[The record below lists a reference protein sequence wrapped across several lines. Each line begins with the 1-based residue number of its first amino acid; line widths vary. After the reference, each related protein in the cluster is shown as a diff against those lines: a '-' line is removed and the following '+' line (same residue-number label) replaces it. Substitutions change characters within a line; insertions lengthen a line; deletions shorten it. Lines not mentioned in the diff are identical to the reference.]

1 MTASMPGIGRILVAY
16 SSKMGSTA
24 EIAEAIGEE
33 LRKYGAEVDVS
44 DAGTAGPPFEY
55 DAIVLGSAVYAA
67 RWLKPAR
74 RYLKQNRKQM
84 AHRPT
89 WLFQSGPCGPG
100 AQTQRTEPT
109 PKIAAIA
116 REIGVDPPVVFGGN
130 LDPAR
135 AKGRIAKWVANSD
148 AAGDY
153 RDWDQIRGWAAS
165 IGERLAAA
173 SRGSSQPEK

>member
-1 MTASMPGIGRILVAY
+1 VTDGPPRLGRVLVAY

-33 LRKYGAEVDVS
+33 LRRSGAEVDVS
-44 DAGTAGPPFEY
+44 DARTAAPPLEY
-55 DAIVLGSAVYAA
+55 DAVVLGSAVYAA

-74 RYLKQNRKQM
+74 RYLKQNRNQL

-89 WLFQSGPCGPG
+89 WLFQSGPVGRSG
-100 AQTQRTEPT
+100 DQTSRTEASGKVVT
-109 PKIAAIA
+109 IAG
-116 REIGVDPPVVFGGN
+116 EIGIEPPVVFGGN

-135 AKGRIAKWVANSD
+135 AKSRIAKWVATSD

-165 IGERLAAA
+165 IAQQLPAAP
-173 SRGSSQPEK
+173 R

>member
-1 MTASMPGIGRILVAY
+1 MTSSTPTIGRVLVAY

-24 EIAEAIGEE
+24 EIAEAIGDE
-33 LRKYGAEVDVS
+33 LRKSGVEVDVS
-44 DAGTAGPPFEY
+44 DARTAGPPFEY
-55 DAIVLGSAVYAA
+55 DAVVLGSAVYAA

-89 WLFQSGPCGPG
+89 WLFQSGPCGEG
-100 AQTQRTEPT
+100 AQTQRTEPS

-116 REIGVDPPVVFGGN
+116 REIGVDPPEVFGGN
-130 LDPAR
+130 LDPER
-135 AKGRIAKWVANSD
+135 AKSRLARWVANSD

-153 RDWDQIRGWAAS
+153 RDWDQIRSWAAS
-165 IGERLAAA
+165 IGQRLAAE
-173 SRGSSQPEK
+173 RRESSQTED

>member
-1 MTASMPGIGRILVAY
+1 MTASTPTLGRVLVAY

-33 LRKYGAEVDVS
+33 LRRSGAQVDVS
-44 DAGTAGPPFEY
+44 DARTAGPPFEY
-55 DAIVLGSAVYAA
+55 DAVVLGSGVYAA

-74 RYLKQNRKQM
+74 RYLKQNRRQM

-89 WLFQSGPCGPG
+89 WLFQSGPCGEG
-100 AQTQRTEPT
+100 AQTQRTEPS
-109 PKIAAIA
+109 PKMAAIA
-116 REIGVDPPVVFGGN
+116 REIGVDPPMVFGGN

-165 IGERLAAA
+165 IGERLATA
-173 SRGSSQPEK
+173 SRGSSQPES

>member
-1 MTASMPGIGRILVAY
+1 VTDGPQSLGRVLVAY

-33 LRKYGAEVDVS
+33 LRKSGAEVDVS
-44 DAGTAGPPFEY
+44 DARTASPPLEY
-55 DAIVLGSAVYAA
+55 DAVVLGSAVYAA

-74 RYLKQNRKQM
+74 RYLKQNRKQL

-89 WLFQSGPCGPG
+89 WLFQSGPIGRTSD
-100 AQTQRTEPT
+100 QTSRTEPSG
-109 PKIAAIA
+109 KVASIAG
-116 REIGVDPPVVFGGN
+116 EIGVEPPVVFGGN

-135 AKGRIAKWVANSD
+135 AKSRIAKWVANSD

-153 RDWDQIRGWAAS
+153 RDWDQIRGWTAS
-165 IGERLAAA
+165 IAQQLAAA
-173 SRGSSQPEK
+173 PR

>member
-1 MTASMPGIGRILVAY
+1 MTAGVPAVGRVLVAY

-33 LRKYGAEVDVS
+33 LRKRGATVDVS
-44 DAGTAGPPFEY
+44 DARTAGPPFQY
-55 DAIVLGSAVYAA
+55 DAVVLGSAVYAA

-74 RYLKQNRKQM
+74 RYLKQNSKQM

-89 WLFQSGPCGPG
+89 WLFQSGPCGEG

-153 RDWDQIRGWAAS
+153 RDWNQIRSWAAS

-173 SRGSSQPEK
+173 SRGNSQPEI

>member
-1 MTASMPGIGRILVAY
+1 MTASMPEIGRILVAY

-33 LRKYGAEVDVS
+33 LRKYGAAVDVS

-89 WLFQSGPCGPG
+89 WLFQSGPCGAG